1 MAIME
6 KGDIIDFLRRRETFA
21 VIRFFFQ
28 FQFFFAASR
37 LCLRVARRSL
47 VFFIVTE
54 RQQMRN

>member
-28 FQFFFAASR
+28 FQFFFCCR